1 MATTFYYR
9 LATDNNNNFLLWS
22 GRATATTKAHAD
34 GVQAVRDSLM
44 VKKLPKNTLVV
55 SEHELQ
61 SGQWS
66 AQRIKEATLPR
77 RKAPKVYAKTV
88 ADVPASFDDVQAM
101 MKKLGLA

>member
-9 LATDNNNNFLLWS
+9 LATDNDNNFLLWS
-22 GRATATTKAHAD
+22 GRATATTKTHAS
-34 GVQAVRDSLM
+34 GVQAVRDILM

-61 SGQWS
+61 SGNWS
-66 AQRIKEATLPR
+66 KQRIKEATLPT
-77 RKAPKVYAKTV
+77 RKAPKSYAKPV

-101 MKKLGLA
+101 MKKFGLA

>member
-9 LATDNNNNFLLWS
+9 LATDNDNNFLLWS
-22 GRATATTKAHAD
+22 GRTTATTKAHAD

-66 AQRIKEATLPR
+66 TQRIKEATLPR

-88 ADVPASFDDVQAM
+88 ADVPTSFDDVQAM